1 MTRTFW
7 RLLKLAAPFWKWMS
21 LAAVLGFATIGSSIG
36 LMTASAYIIAKAALQ
51 PSIADLQVAIV
62 GVRFFGIARGVFRYL
77 ERLVSH
83 QVNLRLL
90 ARLRVWFYASLE
102 PLAPARL
109 ARYRGGDIL
118 SRIVG
123 DIETLEHFY
132 VRVFAP
138 PVVAALVAVVMWFFM
153 GRYDPRLGVTTLV
166 FLALAG
172 IGVPILTRALSRGL
186 GRRLVAVRSE
196 LNVAL
201 VDGVQG
207 VAELLTFGA
216 DERQGARVA
225 ALSRESAALQ
235 ERMARIGGLGGS
247 LTGLLMNLATL
258 AALVVAIPLVT
269 TGELDGVFLA
279 VIALAVIASFEAV
292 VPPPSAAL
300 YLGNSLEAG
309 RRLFEIV
316 DAEPEVRDPP
326 GLSPAPRDYGLWL
339 KEVRF
344 CYQPDGPP
352 ALDGVSFHLPHGGSL
367 AVVGPSGAGKS
378 TLVNLLLRF
387 WDYDAGHITLGGR
400 ELRAYQGE
408 DLRGM
413 IGVVSQHTHLFN
425 ATVRDNLLLARP
437 DAGQI
442 DVERA
447 AREAQ
452 IHDFVASLPDGKPSP
467 SSNGAGRK

>member
-1 MTRTFW
+1 MTHTFW
-7 RLLKLAAPFWKWMS
+7 RLLRLAAPFWKWMS

-109 ARYRGGDIL
+109 AKYRGGDIL

-153 GRYDPRLGVTTLV
+153 GRYNPRLAVTTLV

-172 IGVPILTRALSRGL
+172 IGVPTLTRVLSRGL

-207 VAELLTFGA
+207 VAELLAFGA

-235 ERMARIGGLGGS
+235 GRMAWIGGLGGS

-258 AALVVAIPLVT
+258 AALIVAIPLVT
-269 TGELDGVFLA
+269 AGELDGVFLA
-279 VIALAVIASFEAV
+279 VIALAVIAGFEAV
-292 VPPPSAAL
+292 VPLPSAAL

-316 DAEPEVRDPP
+316 DAEPEVHDPAAP
-326 GLSPAPRDYGLWL
+326 SPAPKDYGLWL
-339 KEVRF
+339 RDVRF
-344 CYQPDGPP
+344 RYQPDGPP
-352 ALDGVSFHLPHGGSL
+352 ALDGVSLCLPRGGAWRSSAPAAL
-367 AVVGPSGAGKS
+367 ASPPWRTCCCAFGTMTRVRSPWADASCGPTGGRTCGVCSAWCRSTPISSTPRCATTCSWPGLMLCRPIWSGPRVGPRSTTSSFRCPRAMTCGSG
-378 TLVNLLLRF
+378 R
-387 WDYDAGHITLGGR
+387 
-400 ELRAYQGE
+400 
-408 DLRGM
+408 
-413 IGVVSQHTHLFN
+413 VV
-425 ATVRDNLLLARP
+425 
-437 DAGQI
+437 
-442 DVERA
+442 
-447 AREAQ
+447 
-452 IHDFVASLPDGKPSP
+452 
-467 SSNGAGRK
+467 